1 MPEHS
6 DTTIRLDKNR
16 LEALT
21 DGIFAFAMT
30 LLVTSLILP
39 RSAIV
44 TQTSYAALLS
54 LIPDFYHYII
64 GFFVLAAFWMA
75 HHRQFSQI
83 RTLDPVIIGTT
94 VLSLFLVTLVPFS
107 TSFIGDYFDPFSS
120 IVFEANL
127 LLLGLVFTFQWY
139 YVTKDRR
146 LVSPDLSPWI
156 IRRGLAF
163 GCVIPVIS
171 FLGILL
177 ALTGNDSSTAIY
189 LALPL
194 VNPVVGHMLRKE

>member
-1 MPEHS
+1 MPEHA
-6 DTTIRLDKNR
+6 DTSIKPDKSR
-16 LEALT
+16 LEALI

-44 TQTSYAALLS
+44 TQTSCAALLS

-64 GFFVLAAFWMA
+64 GFFVLAAFWMGN
-75 HHRQFSQI
+75 HRQFSQI
-83 RTLDPVIIGTT
+83 RALDPVIIGTT
-94 VLSLFLVTLVPFS
+94 VISLFLVTLVPFS
-107 TSFIGDYFDPFSS
+107 TSFIGDYYDPFSS

-127 LLLGLVFTFQWY
+127 LLLGLIFTFQWY
-139 YVTKDRR
+139 YVTRDHR
-146 LVSPDLSPWI
+146 LVSPDLSPVV

-189 LALPL
+189 LALPV
-194 VNPVVGHMLRKE
+194 VNPVVAHLLRKD

>member
-1 MPEHS
+1 MPEHA
-6 DTTIRLDKNR
+6 DTTIKQDKSR
-16 LEALT
+16 VEALT

-44 TQTSYAALLS
+44 TQTSYQALLS

-64 GFFVLAAFWMA
+64 AFFVLAAFWMA

-83 RTLDPVIIGTT
+83 RALDRIIIGTT
-94 VLSLFLVTLVPFS
+94 VISLFLVTLVPFS

-127 LLLGLVFTFQWY
+127 LVLGLVFTFQWY
-139 YVTKDRR
+139 HATKDHR
-146 LVSPDLSPWI
+146 LVSPDLSLGV

-163 GCVIPVIS
+163 GCIIPVIS

-194 VNPVVGHMLRKE
+194 AKPVVGHLLQT